1 MTQRAIRFLHP
12 WLDRNDLLDGRPVD
26 DGEISELANRLFTEA
41 EAEGISDKEISEK
54 LARGP
59 QEPYRHHP
67 SPPRSARA
75 KAIVSRGTAGRP
87 VPNGPSGDR
96 Y

>member
-41 EAEGISDKEISEK
+41 EAEGISDKEISESWHEVHK
-54 LARGP
+54 SLIDIIRRRHAPPARR
-59 QEPYRHHP
+59 Q
-67 SPPRSARA
+67 
-75 KAIVSRGTAGRP
+75 
-87 VPNGPSGDR
+87 
-96 Y
+96 